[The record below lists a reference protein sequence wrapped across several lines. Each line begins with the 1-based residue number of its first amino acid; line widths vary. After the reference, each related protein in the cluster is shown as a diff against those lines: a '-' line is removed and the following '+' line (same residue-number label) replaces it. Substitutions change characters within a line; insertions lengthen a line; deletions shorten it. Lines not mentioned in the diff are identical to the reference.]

1 MVVGGKGERVRE
13 VELGSKWIKEKERL
27 LMEMVEEGVEQLMGK
42 EGWPHPAEK
51 EKGKG
56 GGEVKGGHGDVEEHG

>member
-1 MVVGGKGERVRE
+1 MGVVVGGKGERVRE

-42 EGWPHPAEK
+42 EG
-51 EKGKG
+51 
-56 GGEVKGGHGDVEEHG
+56 

>member
-1 MVVGGKGERVRE
+1 
-13 VELGSKWIKEKERL
+13 
-27 LMEMVEEGVEQLMGK
+27 MVEEGVEQLMGK

-51 EKGKG
+51 EKGKE